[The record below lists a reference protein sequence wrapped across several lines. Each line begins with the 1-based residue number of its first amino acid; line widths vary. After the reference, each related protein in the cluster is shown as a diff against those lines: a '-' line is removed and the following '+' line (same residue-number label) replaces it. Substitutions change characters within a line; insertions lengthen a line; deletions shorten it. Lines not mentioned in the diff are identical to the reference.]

1 MSDKKIKQ
9 YYTRIIKEALKEVEK
24 RQNSESEMICYK
36 YKKLKKKNGNKE
48 NQDFGN

>member
-24 RQNSESEMICYK
+24 RQNNKNI
-36 YKKLKKKNGNKE
+36 KKKNANKKY
-48 NQDFGN
+48 

>member
-24 RQNSESEMICYK
+24 RQNEAYPLRMG
-36 YKKLKKKNGNKE
+36 KNGLKH
-48 NQDFGN
+48 GKK

>member
-24 RQNSESEMICYK
+24 RQNN
-36 YKKLKKKNGNKE
+36 KKKINGNKKR
-48 NQDFGN
+48 

>member
-24 RQNSESEMICYK
+24 RQKTKSTKIVKISDGK
-36 YKKLKKKNGNKE
+36 V
-48 NQDFGN
+48 